1 MIITKLTL
9 HNFGVYAGNN
19 VFEFNSSKPIV
30 LIGGMNG
37 RGKTTFLEA
46 VLLALYGA
54 NSFAYSES
62 KYHSYGQYLKAHVN
76 MADAT
81 LETYIELEFKLER
94 ESDEKYLVKRSWAGG
109 GQRTR
114 EKIRVKK
121 DGEYSE
127 FLTEN
132 WAMFIENI
140 LPSGLSNF
148 FFFDGEKIAEL
159 AVESTSTHMKES
171 IKALLGISV
180 LDTLENDLS
189 RIVNRT
195 SKKSENQVALKEM
208 DVLKEKKNQAD
219 VALQLMDDQ
228 IEECRAHLEQTRK
241 RLEKARIEYT
251 SRGGDIVAQRQEL
264 FNQRTT
270 LAAQLQ
276 LDSENL
282 AALAAGELPLLLV
295 KKLMKNI
302 RRQSEKEH
310 DSKVLGYAVEKIQ
323 TLFESYTQ
331 GIDRNTDSV
340 QQFVSYVE
348 DKAAEES
355 TEIIYDLS
363 DQSLYQLKKLLE
375 SGLEKNKGRMLH
387 LMADYNKKQAEVD
400 KIDNYLSVDIDEKA
414 LAKLYKEI
422 KTLEQQIIDDEVKL
436 EGYERTRVTLNGEV
450 IRATSEYH
458 RYVESVLSNLEL
470 HDDSDRVLKY
480 SHYAISIL
488 REYKL
493 RLQKQKIGVL
503 ADTMTACYKKL
514 ANKKNLINRI
524 EMDADTLDL
533 IYLNEENREVPK
545 DTLSAGE
552 KQLMVISLLWSLAI
566 CSKKKL
572 PVIID
577 TPLSRMDSNHRVS
590 LITTYFPKASD
601 QTIILSTDSEIDEHY
616 YNIMK
621 DNVGDEFTLIYN
633 DELRCSVIKKGYFVG
648 DVNDNQAN

>member
-76 MADAT
+76 TADAT

-94 ESDEKYLVKRSWAGG
+94 ESDEKYLVRRSWAGS

-114 EKIRVKK
+114 EKIHVKK
-121 DGEYSE
+121 DGEDSE

-159 AVESTSTHMKES
+159 AVESTSAHMKES

-208 DVLKEKKNQAD
+208 DILKEKKNQTD

-228 IEECRAHLEQTRK
+228 IEECKAHLEQTRK

-436 EGYERTRVTLNGEV
+436 EGYERTRVTLNGEA

-458 RYVESVLSNLEL
+458 RYVESMLSNLEL

-488 REYKL
+488 KEYKL

-633 DELRCSVIKKGYFVG
+633 DERRCSVIKKGYFVG